1 MEEEIKKKPA
11 GGQAFLIVARLYRML
26 GKRQKLSFVAVAV
39 IMLMS
44 AGLAQVVPLIVGIL
58 TDDVLGSSKISF
70 LNIIPYLLFIL
81 AASVLNET
89 IKVVRRLIVEDT
101 CTRIEKNARVDA
113 VRALLRA
120 PLAYFR
126 ENMRGN
132 IHGMLNRSLDGTTKV
147 LKLLF
152 MDFCPSIFNSA
163 AAVIVVFVKL
173 PLILALVMIL
183 VVPVGILV
191 VMRQI
196 KTQKGIRV
204 ELVHSK
210 AGMDGTAVELLNGV
224 ETVRI
229 CDSVEQECER
239 FADTSEMLRRK
250 EMKHHKS
257 MAFYDCLK
265 FVNEAVFTVL
275 VIGLSVYMAA
285 THTISVGEVLTAYL
299 CFTQLTSPLGE
310 LHRILD
316 ELSESLVLTDQYFRI
331 VDIPE
336 DFSYQVPVL
345 AQEEKSSR
353 KELPLLDAEHIS
365 FAYPEAPEQVVLKDF
380 SLQVRRGEFVGIAGP
395 SGCGK
400 SSLMKV
406 FSKLEQLQQ
415 GKVFLEG
422 RDLEGLSRKDI
433 RNTIFMVPQSPFLIA
448 GTVYDNI
455 TYGLDHKP
463 ELSEVMEAARR
474 ACIHEEIQRMPG
486 QYQAVLAE
494 GGGNL
499 SGGQRQRIALARI
512 FLQRPRLLILDEA
525 TAALDNTSERIVQ
538 AEVEKLIQEEGT
550 AVISIAHRLSTLKN
564 CDRILVIQQGQVVQ
578 QGKYEEL
585 TACPGIFRDMYLG
598 VLK

>member
-11 GGQAFLIVARLYRML
+11 GGQAILIVARLYRML

-345 AQEEKSSR
+345 TQEEKSPR
-353 KELPLLDAEHIS
+353 EELPLLEAEHIS

-448 GTVYDNI
+448 GTAYDNI